1 MLVALGFLMV
11 ATFMALIMT
20 KRMTPLLALIIVP
33 TVFGLFAGAGLGL
46 GDMVMDAVKSM
57 SGTAALLM
65 FAIMYFGIMIDVGLF
80 DKLVDG
86 ILKLVGNDP
95 AKVVMG
101 TALLTGLISLD
112 GDGSTTFIVV
122 TAALLPIY
130 LRLGMSPVVLTCVAG
145 LTNGTLNIVPWGGP
159 TARAAAALHV
169 DASDVFVPMIP
180 ALAIGLVVVFAFAWA
195 MGVSE
200 RRRLQ
205 REDPLRWG
213 PGSTMASGTGGSGGS
228 AGSANPA
235 APAGGRGVAL
245 LEKVAV
251 RGDGTEAP
259 TMNGTVL
266 DPTRET
272 LRPKLF
278 WFNLSMTVAIF
289 VLLILDLVPLSYL
302 FMIGTAVALL
312 VNFPRISDQAKM
324 ISSHASSVIAVVSMV
339 LAAAV
344 LTGVLSGTGMVD
356 AMSAWLVDVIPSSM
370 GPYLA
375 ILTGIISIPAT
386 FFMSNDA
393 FYFGILPVLT
403 EAGAHYGIEAVDMAR
418 ASITGQPVHMQSP
431 LVPAILLLVS
441 MAKVDLGDHHKKVLW
456 RALAVSLVML
466 TVGVLTGAIG
476 IG

>member
-1 MLVALGFLMV
+1 MLVALGFLMI

-33 TVFGLFAGAGLGL
+33 TVFGLFAGAGLGI
-46 GDMVMDAVKSM
+46 GDMVMDSVKSM
-57 SGTAALLM
+57 SGTAAMLM

-86 ILKLVGNDP
+86 ILKIVGNDP

-130 LRLGMSPVVLTCVAG
+130 LRIGMSPVVLTCVAG
-145 LTNGTLNIVPWGGP
+145 LTNGTMNIVPWGGP

-169 DASDVFVPMIP
+169 DSSDIFVPMIP
-180 ALAIGLVVVFAFAWA
+180 ALAAGLIAVFLFAWA
-195 MGVSE
+195 MGLSE
-200 RRRLQ
+200 RKRLQ
-205 REDPLRWG
+205 LEDPLRWG
-213 PGSTMASGTGGSGGS
+213 TGSVMNASGGS
-228 AGSANPA
+228 PKGSKTPK
-235 APAGGRGVAL
+235 APTGGGLGTAVLERVAT
-245 LEKVAV
+245 
-251 RGDGTEAP
+251 RGDGSEAA
-259 TMNGTVL
+259 TMDGTVL

-272 LRPKLF
+272 LRPKMY
-278 WFNLSMTVAIF
+278 WFNLAMTVAIM
-289 VLLILDLVPLSYL
+289 VLLVVDIVPMAYL
-302 FMIGTAVALL
+302 FMVGTAIALV
-312 VNFPRISDQAKM
+312 VNFPKISDQAKM
-324 ISSHASSVIAVVSMV
+324 IASHASSVIAVVSMV

-344 LTGVLSGTGMVD
+344 LTGVLSGTGMVE

-370 GPYLA
+370 GPLLA
-375 ILTGIISIPAT
+375 VLTGIISIPAT

-403 EAGAHYGIEAVDMAR
+403 EAGAHYGIDAVDMAR

-441 MAKVDLGDHHKKVLW
+441 LAKVDLGEHHKKVLW
-456 RALAVSLVML
+456 RAVVVSLVML
-466 TVGVLTGAIG
+466 TAGVLTGAIA